1 MNYAEL
7 VAAVTTYTQNTYPT
21 ADMNIMI
28 QQAEK
33 RIYNSVQLA
42 NMRKNITSNLISNN
56 PYISPPSDFLSAYS
70 CAIFPANTTG
80 PYVYL
85 LDKDV
90 NFIRESYPT
99 QTDTGQPRYYAL
111 FGAETGGPTTLSL
124 MFGPT
129 PDAAY
134 GIELHYYYYPES
146 IVTAGTTWLGE
157 HFDIALFNGTMM
169 EAITYMKGEQDL
181 VQLYSTRFAEA
192 IVMLKSLGDG
202 KQRSDAYRNGQTR
215 VKVT

>member
-1 MNYAEL
+1 MTYTEL
-7 VAAVTTYTQNTYPT
+7 VAAVSSYTQNTYPT

-28 QQAEK
+28 KQAEQ
-33 RIYNSVQLA
+33 RIYSTVQLA
-42 NMRKNITSNLISNN
+42 NARKNITSNLISNN
-56 PYISPPSDFLSAYS
+56 PYISPPSDFLAAYS

-99 QTDTGQPRYYAL
+99 QTDTGEPKYYAL
-111 FGAETGGPTTLSL
+111 FGAETGSPTTLAL

-146 IVTAGTTWLGE
+146 IVTAGSTWLGD
-157 HFDIALFNGTMM
+157 HFDIALFNGVMM

-181 VQLYSTRFAEA
+181 VQLYTTRFNEA
-192 IVMLKSLGDG
+192 IVMLKTLGDG
-202 KQRSDAYRNGQTR
+202 KQRSDAYRNGQAR
-215 VKVT
+215 VKVS

>member
-1 MNYAEL
+1 MTYTEL

-21 ADMNIMI
+21 ADMDTMI
-28 QQAEK
+28 QQAEQ
-33 RIYNSVQLA
+33 RIYNTVQLA
-42 NMRKNITSNLISNN
+42 NLRKNITSNLISNN
-56 PYISPPSDFLSAYS
+56 PYISPPSDFLSVYS
-70 CAIFPANTTG
+70 CAIFPANSAG
-80 PYVYL
+80 PYTYL

-90 NFIRESYPT
+90 NFIREAYPT
-99 QTDTGQPRYYAL
+99 QTDTGQPKYYAL
-111 FGAETGGPTTLSL
+111 FGSETGSPTTLSL

-134 GIELHYYYYPES
+134 GIELHYFYYPES

-169 EAITYMKGEQDL
+169 EAITYMKGEPDL
-181 VQLYSTRFAEA
+181 VQLYMTRFNEA
-192 IVMLKSLGDG
+192 VLMLKNLGDG

-215 VKVT
+215 VKVP